1 MHDHEEPSRHEG
13 HVDQPEP
20 AAAACRAQGV
30 PSPAPATT
38 RPLGDAFTVR
48 GGFAIPDMQDIEALR
63 DALA

>member
-1 MHDHEEPSRHEG
+1 MHDHEEPSRDEG